1 MGNIIDLKKK
11 HIENIE
17 RKAAEQFGAIK
28 IAEDS
33 YMIASNKVC
42 SSDDYEPILN
52 SELYSDKKLINEI
65 RKMKFENHDLIS
77 ITCKKI
83 KNNNIKV
90 LELIK
95 VTEDMDKDCIVELRV
110 KSNLLYEDRE
120 ALLQM
125 IANENRDKEIFVN
138 FYVRYNFNLLEGLV
152 SED

>member
-1 MGNIIDLKKK
+1 MRNVINLKQR
-11 HIENIE
+11 HIERIE
-17 RKAAEQFGAIK
+17 NKAYEQFGAVK
-28 IAEDS
+28 IAEDR
-33 YMIASNKVC
+33 YMIASNKLC

-90 LELIK
+90 LQLIK
-95 VTEDMDKDCIVELRV
+95 VTEDMDKDCIIELRV

-125 IANENRDKEIFVN
+125 IANENRDKQIFIN
-138 FYVRYNFNLLEGLV
+138 FYDYYNFNQLEELMNN
-152 SED
+152 